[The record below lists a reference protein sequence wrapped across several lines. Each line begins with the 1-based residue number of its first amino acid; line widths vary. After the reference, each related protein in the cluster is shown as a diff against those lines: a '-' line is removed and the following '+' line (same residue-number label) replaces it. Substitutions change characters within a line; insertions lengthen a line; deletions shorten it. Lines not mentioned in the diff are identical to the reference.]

1 MFDKDNNG
9 FIGPE
14 ELRETMKE
22 LGMCLSEADLAAM
35 MDTAGC
41 HIPNRI
47 YYEGQYYLRCRESI
61 LNLFITKANQ
71 GLKCNV
77 VICIFSKE
85 SCA

>member
-22 LGMCLSEADLAAM
+22 LGMCLSEADLTAM

-47 YYEGQYYLRCRESI
+47 YYEGQYYLR
-61 LNLFITKANQ
+61 
-71 GLKCNV
+71 
-77 VICIFSKE
+77 
-85 SCA
+85 